1 MIHEEYVERLVNLL
15 DADANLIFNMTFEE
29 ATEVVGS
36 GSAEQV
42 RQIDGQFAL
51 VHKNGTCIRMARSI
65 GRPMRFFLAK
75 RTAGPCLIIAERI
88 DEIYEYLKS
97 EGLEDQFHPSY
108 TRMVPAHYILELQLI
123 GCPDPNPKTTRF
135 FTPPRNRLS
144 TRLDEI
150 GKAYISAVS
159 HEIHKWLDTLPP
171 HQPIGVLFSGG
182 VDSGAIFLLVYHAL
196 LMRKESPSRL
206 KAFSLSIDGE
216 GSDCRQAR
224 QFLEQMN
231 LSLFLEVIDVPQNSL
246 DCAETIRIVEDY
258 KQLDV
263 QAATMTYALCK
274 KIRALYP
281 RWKYLID
288 GDGGDENLKD
298 YPIEANPEL
307 TIRSVLNNSML
318 YQEGWGVEA
327 VKHSLTY
334 SGGLSRGHVRT
345 YAPARSLGFYGF
357 SPYTLPNVIEVA
369 EGIPF
374 IELTEWNHEKLYALK
389 GDIVCR
395 GVKQVTG
402 LSMPV
407 YPKRRFQEGTV
418 NRESFHTLF
427 SDSEKKYRQT
437 LLSLYE

>member
-1 MIHEEYVERLVNLL
+1 
-15 DADANLIFNMTFEE
+15 
-29 ATEVVGS
+29 
-36 GSAEQV
+36 
-42 RQIDGQFAL
+42 
-51 VHKNGTCIRMARSI
+51 
-65 GRPMRFFLAK
+65 
-75 RTAGPCLIIAERI
+75 
-88 DEIYEYLKS
+88 
-97 EGLEDQFHPSY
+97 
-108 TRMVPAHYILELQLI
+108 
-123 GCPDPNPKTTRF
+123 
-135 FTPPRNRLS
+135 
-144 TRLDEI
+144 
-150 GKAYISAVS
+150 
-159 HEIHKWLDTLPP
+159 
-171 HQPIGVLFSGG
+171 
-182 VDSGAIFLLVYHAL
+182 
-196 LMRKESPSRL
+196 
-206 KAFSLSIDGE
+206 
-216 GSDCRQAR
+216 
-224 QFLEQMN
+224 
-231 LSLFLEVIDVPQNSL
+231 
-246 DCAETIRIVEDY
+246 

-345 YAPARSLGFYGF
+345 YAPARSLGFHGF
-357 SPYTLPNVIEVA
+357 SPYALPNVIEVA

-418 NRESFHTLF
+418 NRESFQSLF